1 MTRAAKYSSELCEL
15 ATNILSTGKSLA
27 SICSK
32 LNITRT
38 TLYEW
43 RDTHPEFRDA
53 IELGLQKAQEVWE
66 QMGRDGINGDIKG
79 FGAAPWIFSMKNR
92 FRADYAEEKEHKS
105 TNDSIVEQLLLGK
118 KLDSNG

>member
-1 MTRAAKYSSELCEL
+1 MTRAAKYTPECSKIALE
-15 ATNILSTGKSLA
+15 TLSAGKSLA
-27 SICSK
+27 SICAK

-43 RDTHPEFRDA
+43 RESNEDFKEA
-53 IELGLQKAQEVWE
+53 IELGLQKAQEYWE
-66 QMGRDGINGDIKG
+66 EIGQSGITGDIKN

-118 KLDSNG
+118 KSDSNG